1 MDTAMNMQKLL
12 KNRLAVAVLCL
23 IAGIFVYF
31 NNIAPIM
38 FPKNDGEILPEIT
51 VLIEDNQDSVQNVSV
66 SDQDLGLFSDSSAVV
81 TLQKIGWKRIANRDS
96 FINEKRSGAGNTMEK
111 IIERE
116 DLTVK
121 CSSKSV
127 ISSQPLLRAISIG
140 SQEKI
145 ALIGTR
151 ELHEGDRFVLGRIL
165 KIDQDSVLIEGPY
178 GIRTIHLKK
187 Q

>member
-1 MDTAMNMQKLL
+1 
-12 KNRLAVAVLCL
+12 
-23 IAGIFVYF
+23 
-31 NNIAPIM
+31 
-38 FPKNDGEILPEIT
+38 
-51 VLIEDNQDSVQNVSV
+51 
-66 SDQDLGLFSDSSAVV
+66 
-81 TLQKIGWKRIANRDS
+81 
-96 FINEKRSGAGNTMEK
+96 
-111 IIERE
+111 
-116 DLTVK
+116 
-121 CSSKSV
+121 
-127 ISSQPLLRAISIG
+127 LLRAISIG